1 MTGFAFFVNVNTF
14 SIVVNSM
21 DPGDF
26 DAYCAAFRST
36 KTIVE
41 QYFQT
46 YSHIFISPVFSDFDK
61 GNTGKISLHSLQVFY
76 QF

>member
-1 MTGFAFFVNVNTF
+1 MYKSRIIMTGFAFFVNVNTF

-36 KTIVE
+36 KTIV
-41 QYFQT
+41 
-46 YSHIFISPVFSDFDK
+46 VV
-61 GNTGKISLHSLQVFY
+61 L
-76 QF
+76 

>member
-46 YSHIFISPVFSDFDK
+46 DSH
-61 GNTGKISLHSLQVFY
+61 
-76 QF
+76 